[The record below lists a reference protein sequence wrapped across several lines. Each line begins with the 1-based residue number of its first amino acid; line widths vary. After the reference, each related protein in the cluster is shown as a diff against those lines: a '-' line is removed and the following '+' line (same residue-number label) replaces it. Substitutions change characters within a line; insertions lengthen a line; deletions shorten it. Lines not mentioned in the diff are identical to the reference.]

1 MVDNFFISFGFGN
14 NLLCLHW
21 QNHCCQLILVTSL
34 IQFGWTKRPW
44 QLFCS
49 VLIVLTAPGAAAEL
63 DISDTESEFMM
74 ASTSLS
80 LLHMTVVRVTQ
91 VTRRRDTR
99 LIRRAR
105 MTSEVREEEVL
116 SSGSVAA
123 AIMRRDWN

>member
-1 MVDNFFISFGFGN
+1 M
-14 NLLCLHW
+14 
-21 QNHCCQLILVTSL
+21 
-34 IQFGWTKRPW
+34 
-44 QLFCS
+44 FCS
-49 VLIVLTAPGAAAEL
+49 ALIVLTAAPGAAAEL